1 MGVWFGPERAR
12 DLKLSRHPR
21 ASSSFPMNFAS
32 AVARRLVTFS
42 CLLLVVVSASGAER
56 VKSPSP
62 AESLQAFRVAPGLR
76 VELVAA
82 EPEVVDPVAIAFDE
96 LRRLYVVENRGY
108 PDPMD
113 GKSAPPIG
121 RVALAPLAVHGA
133 DHVEVGRLRRDDV
146 VEPAPGAG
154 ALPAT
159 AAARSA

>member
-1 MGVWFGPERAR
+1 
-12 DLKLSRHPR
+12 
-21 ASSSFPMNFAS
+21 MNFAS
-32 AVARRLVTFS
+32 AVARRLVTS
-42 CLLLVVVSASGAER
+42 GGLLLVAVSASGAER

-121 RVALAPLAVHGA
+121 RVALLRIGMATGA
-133 DHVEVGRLRRDDV
+133 TRRGASS
-146 VEPAPGAG
+146 PPGCPTPTACCRGG
-154 ALPAT
+154 AASSSRVRRIFLPEGH
-159 AAARSA
+159 